1 MSPSSSSIPQ
11 PHHIHPTTIVTTT
24 SSTPPPPLQ
33 QRPTR
38 VRWFNNGTTKMAW
51 LVLMKTTNRV
61 RVVCYN
67 TEKGAFAWVWLW
79 DSQGGCR
86 VVGLQP

>member
-38 VRWFNNGTTKMAW
+38 VRWFNSGTTK
-51 LVLMKTTNRV
+51 N
-61 RVVCYN
+61 
-67 TEKGAFAWVWLW
+67 G
-79 DSQGGCR
+79 
-86 VVGLQP
+86 VVGFDENHQQ